1 MLKSQRFDEWAG
13 TGINFSEPFGLQVLT
28 LCLCKGQEEA
38 AGGK

>member
-13 TGINFSEPFGLQVLT
+13 TGINFSEPFNSDARVR
-28 LCLCKGQEEA
+28 EEA